1 MEFMMLAAVVCVAAF
16 SVVSAQDSVTTE
28 LSKILKR
35 SRYFVAKLEMVAD
48 ELQVSTEA
56 LKDGMQ
62 NLSSPLRVGAHSEK
76 PHQPRILNHRLAR
89 ANLQIKQPRPQTKVL
104 RQEKT

>member
-1 MEFMMLAAVVCVAAF
+1 MMLAAVVCVAAF

-62 NLSSPLRVGAHSEK
+62 NLSSPLDDCRVVNSTTSQF
-76 PHQPRILNHRLAR
+76 PSSDIDFR
-89 ANLQIKQPRPQTKVL
+89 AKAGKKAYLHTAVS
-104 RQEKT
+104 